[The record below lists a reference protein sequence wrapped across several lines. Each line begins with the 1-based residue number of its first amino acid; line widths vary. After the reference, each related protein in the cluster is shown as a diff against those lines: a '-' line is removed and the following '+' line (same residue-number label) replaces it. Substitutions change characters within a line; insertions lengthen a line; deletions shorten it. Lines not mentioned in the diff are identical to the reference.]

1 MNQLTLSSKFQVV
14 IPKAI
19 HEATQLTPGMP
30 MQVLQFG
37 DRIEFI
43 PVRPI
48 HEARGLCKGMDT
60 HFERDDDRLLAP

>member
-1 MNQLTLSSKFQVV
+1 MSQLRLSSKFQVV

-19 HEATQLTPGMP
+19 REAMQLTPGMP

-43 PVRPI
+43 PVRPVK
-48 HEARGLCKGMDT
+48 EARGLCKGMDT
-60 HFERDDDRLLAP
+60 HFERDDDR

>member
-1 MNQLTLSSKFQVV
+1 MTQLTLSSKFQVV

-19 HEATQLTPGMP
+19 REAMQLTPGMP

-43 PVRPI
+43 PVRPV

-60 HFERDDDRLLAP
+60 HFARDDDR